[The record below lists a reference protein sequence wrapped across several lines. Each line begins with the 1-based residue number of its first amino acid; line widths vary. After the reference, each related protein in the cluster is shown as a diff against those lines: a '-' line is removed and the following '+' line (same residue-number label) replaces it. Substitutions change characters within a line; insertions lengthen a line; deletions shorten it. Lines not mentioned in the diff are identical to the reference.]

1 MLYLF
6 IYRLTQQLSGH
17 IRRQQKCKNTARTRP
32 GQKREWIIK
41 VDLTVEI
48 MLEEG
53 ENNVIAMI
61 KS

>member
-6 IYRLTQQLSGH
+6 TVWLSSVVAIYADSRSARKQQE
-17 IRRQQKCKNTARTRP
+17 QNQDK
-32 GQKREWIIK
+32 KREWKII

-53 ENNVIAMI
+53 ENVIVMI
-61 KS
+61 TS